1 MLTISYDTASM
12 GSLIQIISDS
22 NRFYFWLPASRHLCE
37 ILTAILLDF
46 NRLVIPVVVKGK
58 HAGLFEDSPICYKCS
73 VCGYYE
79 LELGV
84 KWEESGT
91 ASVINN
97 RFMLA

>member
-1 MLTISYDTASM
+1 
-12 GSLIQIISDS
+12 
-22 NRFYFWLPASRHLCE
+22 
-37 ILTAILLDF
+37 
-46 NRLVIPVVVKGK
+46 VVKGK